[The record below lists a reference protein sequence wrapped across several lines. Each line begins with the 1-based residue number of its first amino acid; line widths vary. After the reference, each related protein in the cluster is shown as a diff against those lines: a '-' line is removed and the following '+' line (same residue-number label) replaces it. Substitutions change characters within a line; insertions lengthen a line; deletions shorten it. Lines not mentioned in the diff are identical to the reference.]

1 MDPNATSPRAR
12 YLAIRVVFIAFLAGI
27 VTLAIWSLPGGY
39 SADLSQVGRG
49 GNVVVQVHDHS
60 LVSSTAL
67 MDSLNRVR
75 GDYRGVIEFVV
86 ADMQVAAGQ
95 AFAQAHQVE
104 AATLL
109 LFARDG
115 TRLGVVQGA
124 HDPATLRGIL
134 NQVYRL
140 PAAR

>member
-39 SADLSQVGRG
+39 SADLSQVGQAGTSWSRCTI
-49 GNVVVQVHDHS
+49 N

-75 GDYRGVIEFVV
+75 VTTGVIEFVV
-86 ADMQVAAGQ
+86 AHAGRRRP
-95 AFAQAHQVE
+95 ASPGPPGRG
-104 AATLL
+104 ATLL
-109 LFARDG
+109 LFGPDG
-115 TRLGVVQGA
+115 TRLGWCRSA
-124 HDPATLRGIL
+124 HDPATLRES
-134 NQVYRL
+134 
-140 PAAR
+140 